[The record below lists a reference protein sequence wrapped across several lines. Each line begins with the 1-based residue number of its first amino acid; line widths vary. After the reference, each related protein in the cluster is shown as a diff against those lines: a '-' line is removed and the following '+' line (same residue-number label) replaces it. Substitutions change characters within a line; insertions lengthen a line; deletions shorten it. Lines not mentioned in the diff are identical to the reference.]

1 MSLLL
6 DALKKAAEQK
16 AEKSKQKEAPQSSGD
31 ETIIAATPEDASAL
45 ETGDDAGSQVL
56 PRDVEDETELN
67 AAELEARYERSRSEG
82 AAGDETDIEA
92 PEQTDTH
99 IPEPSAQLQTGEDE
113 TIVFVDDDVSEFMG
127 DPAYINRDRP
137 PEDETDLSQ
146 AEVAEDQTGIE
157 QTPPTPPEDE
167 TDLSQFAQ
175 REQDTDVRSPPA
187 AEDQTDISIP
197 PPLADDI
204 DQGYA
209 DAGVVAEDTDLSRI
223 REPEDTNLDQAGK
236 PAGEDTDLSR
246 VGAKGGEDTDI
257 SRTGA
262 AAPTDPEP
270 SEPQDLSLLLATDP
284 DQTGQT
290 TRTSPTDPRLPGGL
304 PATGDDEL
312 ALVDTTQHK
321 LPDEQTAAT
330 EATTEAA
337 ASATATTGVRLDTL
351 TTEGTTTRTEATA
364 TRTYAPDNYDRTL
377 MKLPT
382 DDASRLFAGMKS
394 DGDVVMTPDY
404 AKKVFLSKSSAQR
417 MQHLRVYAGIFV
429 MLLIAVGV
437 YAVYEFANQSDAIE
451 TSLRPLKRDPM
462 PGVIQPQREPDIQL
476 FTETGEVS
484 QQTIDIVESADGG
497 VEAEVADQGVIAGGD
512 ETGAD
517 ADAAEEAAAGDTATA
532 TGQVAAVESSAA
544 GPASDS
550 DASPAP
556 ATGSSTDSGTV
567 AAIEPAAGADGQP
580 VASTDTAAGNKLEI
594 TTGSRLD
601 EKQLKLREAYS
612 AYRAGNDARALELYS
627 EVLREDPTNRNALL
641 GRAAIHVQ
649 NGNVVNAVDDYQA
662 LLLANPKDSLAMSS
676 LLSVAN
682 LSPRE
687 SESRLKLMIRE
698 EPESPY
704 LNFALGNAYGAQNRW
719 QEAQGFYFTA
729 LQNNPDDPNYAY
741 NLAVS
746 LEHIKQPQAA
756 MNYYRRALANMGNG
770 LATFSRDVVNQRLEV
785 LGGS

>member
-16 AEKSKQKEAPQSSGD
+16 AEKSKQQEAPQTSGD

-45 ETGDDAGSQVL
+45 ATGDDAGSQVL

-67 AAELEARYERSRSEG
+67 AAELEARYERSRSES
-82 AAGDETDIEA
+82 AAGDETDLEA
-92 PEQTDTH
+92 PEQTDTQ
-99 IPEPSAQLQTGEDE
+99 IPEPSAQLETGEDE

-146 AEVAEDQTGIE
+146 AVVAEDQTGIE
-157 QTPPTPPEDE
+157 QPPTPPEDE

-175 REQDTDVRSPPA
+175 REEETDVRPPPA

-197 PPLADDI
+197 PPLADEI
-204 DQGYA
+204 DQGHA
-209 DAGVVAEDTDLSRI
+209 DAGVVAEDTDLGRI
-223 REPEDTNLDQAGK
+223 REPEDTNLDQAETR
-236 PAGEDTDLSR
+236 A
-246 VGAKGGEDTDI
+246 GEDTDI
-257 SRTGA
+257 SRSGA
-262 AAPTDPEP
+262 ASPTDPEP
-270 SEPQDLSLLLATDP
+270 SEPQDLSLLLSADP
-284 DQTGQT
+284 DQTGHT

-404 AKKVFLSKSSAQR
+404 AKKVFQSKSSAQR
-417 MQHLRVYAGIFV
+417 MQHLRVYTGIFV
-429 MLLIAVGV
+429 MLLVAVGF
-437 YAVYEFANQSDAIE
+437 YAVYEFASQSDAIE

-462 PGVIQPQREPDIQL
+462 PGVIQTQREQDAEL
-476 FTETGEVS
+476 FTESGEVS
-484 QQTIDIVESADGG
+484 QQTLEIIESAEDG
-497 VEAEVADQGVIAGGD
+497 VEPTVADQGVIAGGG
-512 ETGAD
+512 EAAAGT
-517 ADAAEEAAAGDTATA
+517 DAAEQAEAGDTATE
-532 TGQVAAVESSAA
+532 TSQAAAAGSSAA
-544 GPASDS
+544 VLPGDS
-550 DASPAP
+550 DAAAAA

-567 AAIEPAAGADGQP
+567 AAIEPAASASSVDGQP
-580 VASTDTAAGNKLEI
+580 AASTDSAVGNNLEI
-594 TTGSRLD
+594 STGSRLD
-601 EKQLKLREAYS
+601 QKQLKLREAYS
-612 AYRAGNDARALELYS
+612 AYQAGNDARALELYN
-627 EVLREDPTNRNALL
+627 EVLGEDPGNRNALL
-641 GRAAIHVQ
+641 GRAAIYVQ
-649 NGNVVNAVDDYQA
+649 TGNVADAVGDYQA

-756 MNYYRRALANMGNG
+756 MTYYQRALANMGNG